1 MKQKYFLL
9 KVLVVK
15 EIEII
20 LDFKMAT
27 AAADTRPEEV
37 EGNQEIL
44 NAQNL
49 DYSGLHCTITY

>member
-1 MKQKYFLL
+1 MS
-9 KVLVVK
+9 VVK
-15 EIEII
+15 ESEVI

-27 AAADTRPEEV
+27 TAADTRPEEV

-49 DYSGLHCTITY
+49 DYSGLYYTITD

>member
-9 KVLVVK
+9 KVSIVK
-15 EIEII
+15 EIRSY

-27 AAADTRPEEV
+27 AAANTRPEEV

-49 DYSGLHCTITY
+49 DYSGLHYTIID